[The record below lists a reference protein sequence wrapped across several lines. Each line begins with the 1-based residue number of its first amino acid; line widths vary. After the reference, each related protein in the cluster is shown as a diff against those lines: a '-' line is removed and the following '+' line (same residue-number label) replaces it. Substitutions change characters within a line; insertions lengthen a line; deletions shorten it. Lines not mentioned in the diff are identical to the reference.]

1 MERRFIILP
10 ALLLI
15 TDVVKSN
22 VEFRAMSTLLNS
34 WPLIIYTIH
43 SSPTWSFSAESTV
56 QRPSLLS
63 LFYQRH

>member
-22 VEFRAMSTLLNS
+22 TGFRATSTTQNCS
-34 WPLIIYTIH
+34 RGQ
-43 SSPTWSFSAESTV
+43 SG
-56 QRPSLLS
+56 
-63 LFYQRH
+63 